1 MNHVHKPR
9 IEREPVPVK
18 EQPVVIRMGGQKHMQ
33 TSAPKFILD
42 QMQQTSSTT
51 TGAPAKTAENSSQ
64 LKAMALL
71 STALRELLP
80 TSSLEQIARTLVEVT
95 RQALTMDLCALLL
108 TENNDGHLTM
118 QAASPDLNGQLLAIP
133 PLRIEGTLREKL
145 LAAPDG
151 LPDLSVDERDQL
163 NPLKNVQYESLHV
176 VPLVAGTECAGLL
189 FCYSSKAR
197 DLEQDEQL
205 MLQTLGSFAAMSIVN
220 RRLIEAATSTVSV
233 KSFFDDL
240 LRSDADLEN
249 SLRGRAAALGCDC
262 SQPHVMLTLEV
273 ARVAGESDSAE
284 TGEKRRAACR
294 HAFKLVEQCVQAR
307 YPRSLFD
314 AREHCLYA
322 LVALPQD
329 DGIEDLKKRLDA
341 LLRQIENEMGVC
353 LFAGLG
359 NPCRDLRDYAAGFGE
374 AQEALSI
381 TRCLNEQAA
390 SLSFSGLGA
399 YRYLYPFAR
408 DHGRHDLYLEQVA
421 IIARYD
427 QAHKRAGMLNTLEVF
442 LQHWGNIKEV
452 SELLGVHRN
461 TITQRLERIQSLCA
475 LDLEQ
480 PGNRL
485 PLQMAILVHKLRM
498 R

>member
-1 MNHVHKPR
+1 
-9 IEREPVPVK
+9 
-18 EQPVVIRMGGQKHMQ
+18 MQ

-42 QMQQTSSTT
+42 QMQQTSSTSA
-51 TGAPAKTAENSSQ
+51 GAPAQTAENSSR
-64 LKAMALL
+64 LNAMSLL
-71 STALRELLP
+71 YTALRELLP

-95 RQALTMDLCALLL
+95 RQALAMDLCALLL
-108 TENNDGHLTM
+108 TDGGNNNDGHLTM
-118 QAASPDLNGQLLAIP
+118 QAASPDLNGQLLATP
-133 PLRIEGTLREKL
+133 PLHIEATLREKL
-145 LAAPDG
+145 LPASDG

-205 MLQTLGSFAAMSIVN
+205 MMQTLGSFAAMSIIN

-240 LRSDADLEN
+240 LRGDTNLES

-262 SQPHVMLTLEV
+262 SQPHVMLAFEV

-284 TGEKRRAACR
+284 AGEKRRAACR
-294 HAFKLVEQCVQAR
+294 HAFKLVEQCVQAS

-322 LVALPQD
+322 LVALPQN
-329 DGIEDLKKRLDA
+329 DGIEDLKKRLDV

-390 SLSFSGLGA
+390 SLSFSDLGA
-399 YRYLYPFAR
+399 YRYLYPFAS
-408 DHGRHDLYLEQVA
+408 DHSRHDLYLEQVA

-427 QAHKRAGMLNTLEVF
+427 HAHKRAGMLNTLEVF
-442 LQHWGNIKEV
+442 LLHWGNIKEV

-485 PLQMAILVHKLRM
+485 PLQMAILVHKLRA